1 MAGQFPR
8 PPSSLGNFQCKIT
21 MPPKSVS
28 TLCHLT
34 PPPFATILAFIQL
47 NVSHVAKKIVQKQKN
62 CQSEEIHEG
71 KKYPAVDEVYLQIIR
86 KFVSGRRQ
94 RE

>member
-1 MAGQFPR
+1 MKAPLVHERDFLNRMAGQFPQ

-34 PPPFATILAFIQL
+34 PPSFATILAFIQL
-47 NVSHVAKKIVQKQKN
+47 NVSLVAKKMCRN
-62 CQSEEIHEG
+62 
-71 KKYPAVDEVYLQIIR
+71 KKLPV
-86 KFVSGRRQ
+86 RRDS
-94 RE
+94 

>member
-1 MAGQFPR
+1 MKAPLVHDRGFLNRMAGQFPQ

-34 PPPFATILAFIQL
+34 PPSFVTILALIQL
-47 NVSHVAKKIVQKQKN
+47 KVSHVAKKIVQKQKTAS
-62 CQSEEIHEG
+62 QKRFMKEW
-71 KKYPAVDEVYLQIIR
+71 
-86 KFVSGRRQ
+86 
-94 RE
+94 